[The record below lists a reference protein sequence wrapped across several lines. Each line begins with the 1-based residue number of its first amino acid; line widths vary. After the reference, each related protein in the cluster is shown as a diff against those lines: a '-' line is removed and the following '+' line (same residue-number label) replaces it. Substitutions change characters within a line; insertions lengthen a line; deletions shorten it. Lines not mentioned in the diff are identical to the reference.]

1 MVAQDSPPQ
10 LPARRAGAAGFGDA
24 AMWMAFAAV
33 SVLAA
38 ATGAAAVRGIRV
50 EPVPP
55 VLAESA

>member
-10 LPARRAGAAGFGDA
+10 LPARRAGAADFGDA
-24 AMWMAFAAV
+24 AMWTAFAAV

-38 ATGAAAVRGIRV
+38 ATGAAVRGIRV
-50 EPVPP
+50 EPLPP